1 MKTSW
6 LSSLNEQQKE
16 EVRLNF
22 LHSAVVRERLTA
34 LLNAKIES
42 NDKELVTKEMY
53 ESPSW
58 ALRQADGVGYKR
70 AMNEV
75 ISLLST

>member
-6 LSSLNEQQKE
+6 LANLTEQQKE

-22 LHSAVVRERLTA
+22 LHSGVVRERLTA
-34 LLNAKIES
+34 ILNAKIET
-42 NDKELVTKEMY
+42 NERELVTKEMY
-53 ESPSW
+53 DSPSW

-75 ISLLST
+75 ISLLT

>member
-6 LSSLNEQQKE
+6 TSGLTPQQKE
-16 EVRLNF
+16 EITSNF
-22 LHSAVVRERLTA
+22 GHSSLVRERLTA
-34 LLNAKIES
+34 ILTSKMET
-42 NDKELVTKEMY
+42 NDKELVTKELY

-70 AMNEV
+70 ALNEV